1 LLILGSSPLWIVLYF
16 FSDAG
21 FPSQGQY
28 ISVALIAIFSGIIA
42 TSIFLYA
49 RSLCDTPQKLV
60 LVDATQSGDV
70 FFALLAEM
78 IFFDIA
84 FPNSIELLGIAL
96 TILGLIFLIKFK

>member
-1 LLILGSSPLWIVLYF
+1 LYF